1 MALKT
6 YDGKLVTI
14 SWLDRT
20 FAEGRAEQGF
30 LKIARNAER
39 STFQPNAEGGGT
51 RSISNNKSAKITM
64 KFTQAS
70 DSHRLLMQ
78 LDALA
83 VGSDVGA
90 FEMRDLNGAIV
101 ERAPR
106 AWISKRPDS
115 EMSATSGEREWVLT
129 TDELIREARGVM
141 SGMLAASQTK
151 AIGRSSTRCSRC
163 RR

>member
-6 YDGKLVTI
+6 YDSKLVNVT
-14 SWLDRT
+14 WLNR
-20 FAEGRAEQGF
+20 ALSEGRAESGF
-30 LKIARNAER
+30 IKTAYNSEKTTWQR
-39 STFQPNAEGGGT
+39 NAEGGGT
-51 RSISNNKSAKITM
+51 RSISNDKSGTITI
-64 KFTQAS
+64 KVTQAS
-70 DSHRLLMQ
+70 DTHRLLMQ

-129 TDELIREARGVM
+129 TDELIREAEG
-141 SGMLAASQTK
+141 A
-151 AIGRSSTRCSRC
+151 
-163 RR
+163 